1 MRWIH
6 AVCSV
11 AHPRAR
17 KPIVYSSWLP
27 VSAKPGLAS
36 CMRTETDFPEQDR
49 PVFVLAQHRSGGTLL
64 TRLLN
69 CHPALVIWGEHAGF
83 LNKLAEAQDMLDRHA
98 DLLPHRSPRELR
110 HYASGRLGGDEFL
123 PWTVPFGGAAFL
135 SGCRTMVRGLFAPGL
150 RPGQRWG
157 FKEIRYHSPTV
168 VRFLRRLFPAAQF
181 ILLDRD
187 PIELCVSDMLVSW
200 ALGSLMAERVQ
211 HDRQA
216 FLAAVDDCLYA
227 ILAVRQNLTHARAA
241 IADQSIAVRYETLV
255 SAPEAEMAGLLGFL
269 RLPDCAG
276 LSARLRLVA
285 RTVTGATDK
294 TPVHAAGDLGL
305 LTASCIREA
314 AERLLPAIAAR
325 IARDGVDAARLRR
338 EQQEEGRFSYLL
350 GDHAVAETSLST
362 MF

>member
-1 MRWIH
+1 
-6 AVCSV
+6 
-11 AHPRAR
+11 
-17 KPIVYSSWLP
+17 
-27 VSAKPGLAS
+27 
-36 CMRTETDFPEQDR
+36 MRTKPESPEQDR

-69 CHPALVIWGEHAGF
+69 CHPGLVIWGEHAGF

-98 DLLPHRSPRELR
+98 GLLPQRSPAELR
-110 HYASGRLGGDEFL
+110 HYVSGRVGDAFL

-135 SGCRTMVRGLFAPGL
+135 AGCRTMVRGLFAPGL

-181 ILLDRD
+181 ILLNRD

-211 HDRQA
+211 TDRRA

-227 ILAVRQNLTHARAA
+227 ILAVRENLTHARAA
-241 IADQSIAVRYETLV
+241 IADQSIAVRYEALV
-255 SAPEAEMAGLLGFL
+255 STPEAEMADILGFL

-294 TPVHAAGDLGL
+294 APVLPAGDLGL
-305 LTASCIREA
+305 LTAPCIREA
-314 AERLLPAIAAR
+314 AERLLPSIAAG
-325 IARDGVDAARLRR
+325 IARDGVNAARLRR

-350 GDHAVAETSLST
+350 GDHAVAETSFST

>member
-1 MRWIH
+1 
-6 AVCSV
+6 
-11 AHPRAR
+11 
-17 KPIVYSSWLP
+17 
-27 VSAKPGLAS
+27 
-36 CMRTETDFPEQDR
+36 MRTEADSLEQDR

-98 DLLPHRSPRELR
+98 CLLPRRSPAELR
-110 HYASGRLGGDEFL
+110 RYASGRQGEDEFL
-123 PWTVPFGGAAFL
+123 PWTVPFGGAALL
-135 SGCRTMVRGLFAPGL
+135 SGCRTMVRGLFAPDL

-187 PIELCVSDMLVSW
+187 PIDLCVSDMLVSW
-200 ALGSLMAERVQ
+200 ALRPLLAECVQ
-211 HDRQA
+211 HDGAA

-241 IADQSIAVRYETLV
+241 IPDQSIAVRYESLAA
-255 SAPEAEMAGLLGFL
+255 APEAEMGRILSFL
-269 RLPDCAG
+269 RLPDCRG
-276 LSARLRLVA
+276 LSARFRLVA
-285 RTVTGATDK
+285 RAVTGATDK
-294 TPVHAAGDLGL
+294 APAVPTGDLGS
-305 LTASCIREA
+305 LTAPCIRAA
-314 AERLLPAIAAR
+314 AERLLPRLAAR
-325 IARDGVDAARLRR
+325 IAQEGVNTARLRR
-338 EQQEEGRFSYLL
+338 EQRGEGRFSYLL
-350 GDHAVAETSLST
+350 GDHAVADTALST

>member
-1 MRWIH
+1 M
-6 AVCSV
+6 
-11 AHPRAR
+11 
-17 KPIVYSSWLP
+17 
-27 VSAKPGLAS
+27 
-36 CMRTETDFPEQDR
+36 
-49 PVFVLAQHRSGGTLL
+49 LAQHRSGGTLL

-83 LNKLAEAQDMLDRHA
+83 LNKLAEAQDLLDRHA
-98 DLLPHRSPRELR
+98 ALLPHRSQAELR
-110 HYASGRLGGDEFL
+110 HYAAGRRGGTEFL
-123 PWTVPFGGAAFL
+123 PWTVPFGGPAFL
-135 SGCRTMVRGLFAPGL
+135 SGCRTMIRDLFGRDVRPD
-150 RPGQRWG
+150 QRWG
-157 FKEIRYHSPTV
+157 FKEIRYHSPTL

-211 HDRQA
+211 HDRQT

-227 ILAVRQNLTHARAA
+227 ILAVRRNLAHARAA
-241 IADQSIAVRYETLV
+241 IADQSIAVQYEALV
-255 SAPEAEMAGLLGFL
+255 SAPEAEMASLLGFL

-294 TPVHAAGDLGL
+294 TPALSTLDLGL
-305 LTASCIREA
+305 LTAPSIREVA
-314 AERLLPAIAAR
+314 AHLLPRVAAR
-325 IARDGVDAARLRR
+325 IAQEGVDTARLRR
-338 EQQEEGRFSYLL
+338 ELPDEGRFSYLV
-350 GDHAVAETSLST
+350 GDHAVAETSVST

>member
-1 MRWIH
+1 
-6 AVCSV
+6 
-11 AHPRAR
+11 
-17 KPIVYSSWLP
+17 
-27 VSAKPGLAS
+27 
-36 CMRTETDFPEQDR
+36 MRTETDSPEQDR

-69 CHPALVIWGEHAGF
+69 CHPGLVIWGEHAGF

-98 DLLPHRSPRELR
+98 GLLPQRSPAELR
-110 HYASGRLGGDEFL
+110 HYASGRPDGDGFL

-135 SGCRTMVRGLFAPGL
+135 AGCRAMVRGLFALDL

-168 VRFLRRLFPAAQF
+168 VRFLRRLFPGAQF

-241 IADQSIAVRYETLV
+241 IADQSIAVRYEALV
-255 SAPEAEMAGLLGFL
+255 SAPEAEMAGILGFCGCRTAPGYPL
-269 RLPDCAG
+269 ACAWWPERSPARPIRHRFFRPAILG
-276 LSARLRLVA
+276 CSPRTASARLRSACFPGLPPESP
-285 RTVTGATDK
+285 VTA
-294 TPVHAAGDLGL
+294 
-305 LTASCIREA
+305 
-314 AERLLPAIAAR
+314 
-325 IARDGVDAARLRR
+325 
-338 EQQEEGRFSYLL
+338 
-350 GDHAVAETSLST
+350 
-362 MF
+362 